1 MILKEPRENL
11 EGNVNETGFFWTI
24 RKEKAP
30 SHLLSRNHDRSN
42 VISFH
47 NDKYIRRKTSNY
59 LSVINTLRTTVNMMS
74 FRIRT
79 DRLIIISINDSEE
92 IIIHEAYNI
101 RKNILLIFIFDLIFR
116 NLRFFSFKFS

>member
-1 MILKEPRENL
+1 M
-11 EGNVNETGFFWTI
+11 NETGFFWTI

-30 SHLLSRNHDRSN
+30 SHLLRRNHDRSN
-42 VISFH
+42 VISLH
-47 NDKYIRRKTSNY
+47 NDKCIRRKTSNY

-92 IIIHEAYNI
+92 IRIHEAYNI
-101 RKNILLIFIFDLIFR
+101 RKNILLIFIFDIIFR
-116 NLRFFSFKFS
+116 NLRFSSFKFS

>member
-1 MILKEPRENL
+1 MHQAKNQQL
-11 EGNVNETGFFWTI
+11 
-24 RKEKAP
+24 
-30 SHLLSRNHDRSN
+30 
-42 VISFH
+42 
-47 NDKYIRRKTSNY
+47 

>member
-1 MILKEPRENL
+1 
-11 EGNVNETGFFWTI
+11 
-24 RKEKAP
+24 
-30 SHLLSRNHDRSN
+30 
-42 VISFH
+42 
-47 NDKYIRRKTSNY
+47 
-59 LSVINTLRTTVNMMS
+59 MS